1 MEHSIAD
8 VRQRLSALKTKRQH
22 DKEQQRAII
31 EDLSYKVSVRREQL
45 KKARH
50 NLSQR
55 HYDDFLHQH
64 APLPEPQLFQML
76 FGILAATK
84 VFELTRDLYS
94 EEVQFS
100 TNVIH
105 DLEER
110 AAKQQALLL
119 SDICVEIKNT
129 ECIAAKMKKVV
140 DTQKL
145 VIHELQDIYKELLVS
160 KKLKELQEKRAQL
173 RAQRSDKKV
182 QSCDDE
188 TDACTHESTTS
199 LSCGQVLDAGNW
211 PTSSESFEESSTY
224 LDDTDTLSC
233 QSLSMHTR
241 RTSIKSKL
249 SLWLASRASIA
260 DERLLKPVVQEQS
273 PVCVRNIN
281 SIVCKVGLVP
291 LTDETAKDMRY
302 RNFRA
307 DRSVQGAHTSQD
319 HIVMLA

>member
-1 MEHSIAD
+1 MEDSIAD
-8 VRQRLSALKTKRQH
+8 VRQRLSALKTKRHH
-22 DKEQQRAII
+22 DKEQQKAII
-31 EDLSYKVSVRREQL
+31 EDLSYKVTVRREQL

-55 HYDDFLHQH
+55 HYDDFLHKH

-105 DLEER
+105 DLEEH

-160 KKLKELQEKRAQL
+160 KKLRELQEMRAQL
-173 RAQRSDKKV
+173 RAQRSEKKV
-182 QSCDDE
+182 QPCDDE
-188 TDACTHESTTS
+188 TDASTHESTTS
-199 LSCGQVLDAGNW
+199 LSCGLVFDADTW
-211 PTSSESFEESSTY
+211 PACSESFEESSTC
-224 LDDTDTLSC
+224 LDDADTLSC
-233 QSLSMHTR
+233 QSPSMPR

-260 DERLLKPVVQEQS
+260 DERLPKPVVHDQS
-273 PVCVRNIN
+273 PVCVRNMN
-281 SIVCKVGLVP
+281 SIVCKVGLAP

-302 RNFRA
+302 RNSRG
-307 DRSVQGAHTSQD
+307 DRSVQGAQTSQD
-319 HIVMLA
+319 AMLMLA